1 MLEIS
6 PIGSLPGWQSA
17 PPTSTEDGICL
28 RLSSPAVPVPCPTC
42 AGPTHRHG
50 RYCRTLA
57 ALPWDTCRATLVLQL
72 NRFRC
77 TTSTCPRQTF
87 VEPVPTVAPAFARRT
102 LSLATAQRA
111 IALATGGAAGARLA
125 AALHMP
131 TSGATLI
138 RLIRSTPLPPSPL
151 PTAIGVD
158 DWAMRKRHR
167 YGALICDLDTHRPLD
182 LLPDRSADTLAAWLQ
197 AHPQIT
203 VISRDR
209 GGAFAEGARRGAPQ
223 AMQVADRFHLLQNL
237 YTSAQA
243 AVGRIAAPIQA
254 ALRDWRLATHGQETA
269 PLERTSGHPPSAART
284 ERRAT
289 RRTERHTQFER
300 LVALGAAGWTQPQ
313 IARELGVSQRT
324 IQRWQS
330 HPDLRTRKPRTRT
343 GSCLDRY
350 RAFILAQW
358 QTGCQSGAAL
368 YRALQAQ
375 GYHGSYRLVT
385 CYLAQL
391 FPATT
396 APKRR
401 EPASRQQPPVLPA
414 WTPHA
419 LAWLCMRDPETLT
432 TDDTAILDIVQTA
445 HPEGAVLYRQIQA
458 FRQLVRTRPPDGLN
472 GWMADID
479 AHGCPELQRFVQ
491 GLRRDEDAVQAG
503 LREKWSNG
511 QTEGHIH
518 RLKLLKRSMYGRA
531 KLDLLRIR
539 LLAG

>member
-1 MLEIS
+1 
-6 PIGSLPGWQSA
+6 
-17 PPTSTEDGICL
+17 
-28 RLSSPAVPVPCPTC
+28 
-42 AGPTHRHG
+42 
-50 RYCRTLA
+50 
-57 ALPWDTCRATLVLQL
+57 
-72 NRFRC
+72 
-77 TTSTCPRQTF
+77 
-87 VEPVPTVAPAFARRT
+87 
-102 LSLATAQRA
+102 
-111 IALATGGAAGARLA
+111 
-125 AALHMP
+125 
-131 TSGATLI
+131 
-138 RLIRSTPLPPSPL
+138 
-151 PTAIGVD
+151 
-158 DWAMRKRHR
+158 MRKRHR
-167 YGALICDLDTHRPLD
+167 YGALICDLETHRPLD

-237 YTSAQA
+237 STSVQT
-243 AVGRIAAPIQA
+243 VFGRIAAPIQA
-254 ALRDWRLATHGQETA
+254 ALRDWRLAMHDQETA
-269 PLERTSGHPPSAART
+269 PLERTSGHPPSTSVT
-284 ERRAT
+284 ERRT
-289 RRTERHTQFER
+289 HRRTQRHDQFDR
-300 LVALGAAGWTQPQ
+300 LAALGEAGWSQTE
-313 IARELGVSQRT
+313 IARELGVSKRT
-324 IQRWQS
+324 VQRWQS
-330 HPDLRTRKPRTRT
+330 HPRLRTRSPRTRT
-343 GSCLDRY
+343 GSILDRY

-375 GYHGSYRLVT
+375 GYQGSYRLVT

-391 FPATT
+391 FPAATT
-396 APKRR
+396 PQRR

-419 LAWLCMRDPETLT
+419 LAWLCLRDPATLT
-432 TDDTAILDIVQTA
+432 DDDTAILAIVQTA
-445 HPEGAVLYRQIQA
+445 HPEGATLYRQIQA

-503 LREKWSNG
+503 LREQWSNG